1 MSAKYFMRSVRNSDA
16 KFLFDLLKERDS
28 HVNISHKKMPTYTSH
43 LKFIESKPY
52 KKWYVIFTLDDLRS
66 ELKSSKTKIGSI
78 YLSKNN
84 EVGIFILKK
93 FQRKNVGKYALTE
106 LMKRNPRSRY
116 LANVNPKN
124 KKSMQ
129 FFKNNSFKLI
139 QYTFELSNNS

>member
-1 MSAKYFMRSVRNSDA
+1 MRSVRNSDA